1 MEVTVVRALLVL
13 GDSAEDLRSPN
24 WKHGKIDEDR
34 PGTESQTNKGTSVVQ
49 KMARC
54 AFDRLAPM
62 LTAKLQITRS

>member
-1 MEVTVVRALLVL
+1 MEVTVVRALSVL
-13 GDSAEDLRSPN
+13 GNSAEDLRSPN

-34 PGTESQTNKGTSVVQ
+34 PGTEGKGTSVVQ

-54 AFDRLAPM
+54 AFDSLAPM